1 MTADI
6 ALLTKR
12 QHLLTARIAST
23 RDPFLRDNLS
33 RDLSHIVAQIEA
45 VKGSAA

>member
-1 MTADI
+1 MSADI
-6 ALLTKR
+6 TLLTKR
-12 QHLLTARIAST
+12 QQLLAARIAST

-33 RDLSHIVAQIEA
+33 RDLSHIMAQIEA